1 MAASEASRKITF
13 SPREKVPAQRSEG
26 GRMREPQSGAV
37 RAAIRGRAAERF
49 WQESGRS
56 GSGPVAQN
64 PEAFSLVRSFE

>member
-1 MAASEASRKITF
+1 MAKSEASRKITF
-13 SPREKVPAQRSEG
+13 YPREKVPAQRSEG

-37 RAAIRGRAAERF
+37 RAACGDEQPKD